1 MLKNASR
8 AVDRSNS
15 DIAEE
20 ALRDWLSKHNLLET
34 YQVTITETNIVL
46 SKIGGGLQIL
56 EVSELNGIPPR
67 EIAQKY
73 KRQLQAPVKL
83 VVQEE
88 STCLK
93 KQS

>member
-1 MLKNASR
+1 MLRNASR
-8 AVDRSNS
+8 VVDRSNS

-34 YQVTITETNIVL
+34 YQVTITKSNVIL
-46 SKIGGGLQIL
+46 SKTGNGLQIL
-56 EVSELNGIPPR
+56 EVAELNGIPPQ
-67 EIAQKY
+67 EIAQNY
-73 KRQLQAPVKL
+73 KKQLQAPVRL

-88 STCLK
+88 STWPK